1 MRDLGVEKPV
11 SQSQLNSASRK
22 VFLTAEDIERRIRS
36 AGAGVIELA
45 ANERLTP
52 MADDLLAERNIS
64 VRRAVTAAD
73 APEFSPTIKSDHD
86 QAVERL
92 SNIARPPAD
101 RAVTGPVG
109 LVLRDPTETVVAV
122 LQALR
127 HDGPMF
133 ADYTKTDCWLRNTE
147 ALAADLR
154 NGAVAAGVLM
164 LPYAADG
171 MIVAGKTKG
180 LRPVQ
185 ATRVESVASAV
196 RRFDAN
202 VLVLEH
208 RNSTFHEM
216 RAMVRTFTAARVGRA
231 DGDIVA
237 TIQKLERL

>member
-1 MRDLGVEKPV
+1 MTFEYDEPV
-11 SQSQLNSASRK
+11 SQLGTNSTARK

-36 AGAGVIELA
+36 AGSGVIELA
-45 ANERLTP
+45 ANEQLTP
-52 MADDLLAERNIS
+52 MAEDALAEMNITA
-64 VRRAVTAAD
+64 RRTVTAAD
-73 APEFSPTIKSDHD
+73 APEFSPTIKSDHA

-92 SNIARPPAD
+92 SNVARPPAD

-127 HDGPMF
+127 HDGPLF
-133 ADYTKTDCWLRNTE
+133 TDYTKTDCWLRNTE

-154 NGAVAAGVLM
+154 NGAIAAGVLM

-171 MIVAGKTKG
+171 MVVSGKTKG

-185 ATRVESVASAV
+185 GTRVESVAAAV

-208 RNSTFHEM
+208 RHSTFHEM
-216 RAMVRTFTAARVGRA
+216 RAMVRTFTAARTGRA
-231 DGDIVA
+231 DGDIVT
-237 TIQKLERL
+237 TIQKLEQL